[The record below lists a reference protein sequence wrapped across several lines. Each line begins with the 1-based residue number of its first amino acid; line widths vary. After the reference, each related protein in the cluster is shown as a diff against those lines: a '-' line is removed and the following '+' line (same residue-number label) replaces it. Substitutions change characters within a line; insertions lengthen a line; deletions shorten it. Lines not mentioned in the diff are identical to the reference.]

1 LLNPEQGEY
10 TSNMNIDIIN
20 TIIKQAL
27 QEDIGRQDIT
37 TCNLVP
43 ADQQSRGILVAK
55 ASGIIAG
62 TEICQA
68 VFRHLDPGV
77 QSQIFV
83 ADGQMVENGD
93 VIAEFSGKTTALLG
107 GERVALNLLQRLSG
121 IATRTRK
128 MSDKIKNYKA
138 QIVDTRKTTPGLRE
152 LEKYAV
158 RVGGGRN
165 HRFGLYDG
173 VMIKDNHIVA
183 GGGILNAVQTLRQ
196 RVPITVKIEVEVE
209 NLEQLDLALQA
220 GADIIMLDNMD
231 TLTMQKAVELVAGR
245 ALIEASGGI
254 TEDRLEEI
262 ARTGVDFI
270 SVGALTHSVQS
281 LDISFDLVEVY

>member
-1 LLNPEQGEY
+1 
-10 TSNMNIDIIN
+10 MNIDIIN

>member
-1 LLNPEQGEY
+1 
-10 TSNMNIDIIN
+10 MIDAVIR
-20 TIIKQAL
+20 QAL

-37 TCNLVP
+37 TANLVP
-43 ADQQSRGILVAK
+43 AGQQARGVFVAK
-55 ASGIIAG
+55 EAGVIAG
-62 TEICQA
+62 TEVYQA
-68 VFRHLDPGV
+68 VFRCLDPAV
-77 QSQIFV
+77 RCRVFI
-83 ADGQMVENGD
+83 ADGKTVQYGD
-93 VIAEFSGKTTALLG
+93 QIAEITGKTSALLS

-121 IATRTRK
+121 IATRSRN
-128 MSDKIKNYKA
+128 MVERIKAYKTE
-138 QIVDTRKTTPGLRE
+138 IIDTRKTTPGLRE

-183 GGGILNAVQTLRQ
+183 GGGILNAVKTLRQ

-209 NLEQLDLALQA
+209 SLEQLELALQA

-231 TLTMQKAVELVAGR
+231 TPTMQKAVERVAGR
-245 ALIEASGGI
+245 ALLEASGGI

-262 ARTGVDFI
+262 AQTGVDFI
-270 SVGALTHSVQS
+270 SIGALTHSVKS
-281 LDISFDLVEVY
+281 LDISFDLLEVY